1 MCDPITA
8 GLMGLQMMNAQAA
21 ERAAIAQANQA
32 AERANAQLQQEYA
45 AAQAQTKAEYA
56 ETNRQMAD
64 EQARDFDEKSD
75 ALRAANESLGTMR
88 ATETALSDASLGT
101 ILFEEAYGN
110 ALNYTRLDKTSQ
122 NALLALE
129 SQKGAAKQNY
139 ISRTT
144 LAQNQTT
151 NTLAEVSARK
161 TTAKLQKTSTM
172 LSIGANAYGQ
182 HQQLNAIKGI
192 GA

>member
-8 GLMGLQMMNAQAA
+8 GLMAGQMFMAQQAQDAA
-21 ERAAIAQANQA
+21 YTQANQA
-32 AERANAQLQQEYA
+32 AARANAQLQQEYA

-64 EQARDFDEKSD
+64 EQSRDFDEKSD

-151 NTLAEVSARK
+151 NTLAETHARK
-161 TTAKLQKTSTM
+161 VSAKLQKTSSM
-172 LSIGANAYGQ
+172 LQIGANTYAQ
-182 HQQLNAIKGI
+182 HSQLNAIKGI
-192 GA
+192 

>member
-1 MCDPITA
+1 MCNTMDVLSIGLA
-8 GLMGLQMMNAQAA
+8 GQQKRIAKQQADQAA
-21 ERAAIAQANQA
+21 ARAQV
-32 AERANAQLQQEYA
+32 QLQQEYA
-45 AAQAQTKAEYA
+45 AAQAQTTAEYI
-56 ETNRQMAD
+56 ETGRKMAD

-75 ALRAANESLGTMR
+75 ALRAANESLGTLR

-110 ALNYTRLDKTSQ
+110 ALNYSRLDKTSQ

-129 SQKGAAKQNY
+129 SEKKASTQNY

-144 LAQNQTT
+144 LAANQTT

-161 TTAKLQKTSTM
+161 TNADLQFLSST
-172 LSIGANAYGQ
+172 LKVGQEAYSRNQQQSGASG
-182 HQQLNAIKGI
+182 G
-192 GA
+192 

>member
-45 AAQAQTKAEYA
+45 AAQAQTKAEYQ

-64 EQARDFDEKSD
+64 EQSRDFDEKSD

-172 LSIGANAYGQ
+172 LSIGANAYAQ
-182 HQQLNAIKGI
+182 HSQQKAIKGI

>member
-8 GLMGLQMMNAQAA
+8 GLMMGQMFMAQKAQN
-21 ERAAIAQANQA
+21 AAIDQANQA
-32 AERANAQLQQEYA
+32 AARANEQLQQEYA

-64 EQARDFDEKSD
+64 EQSRDFDEKSD

-129 SQKGAAKQNY
+129 SQKEAATQNY

-151 NTLAEVSARK
+151 NTLAETHARK
-161 TTAKLQKTSTM
+161 VTAKLQKTSSM
-172 LSIGANAYGQ
+172 LQIGANTYAQ
-182 HQQLNAIKGI
+182 HSQLNAIKGI
-192 GA
+192 

>member
-1 MCDPITA
+1 MA
-8 GLMGLQMMNAQAA
+8 GQMFMAQQAQDAA
-21 ERAAIAQANQA
+21 YTQANQA
-32 AERANAQLQQEYA
+32 AARANAQLQQEYA

-64 EQARDFDEKSD
+64 EQSRDFDEKSD

-151 NTLAEVSARK
+151 NTLAEAHSRKVS
-161 TTAKLQKTSTM
+161 AKLQKTSSM
-172 LSIGANAYGQ
+172 LQIGANTYAQ
-182 HQQLNAIKGI
+182 HSQLNAIKGI
-192 GA
+192 

>member
-1 MCDPITA
+1 MCNPMDVLSI
-8 GLMGLQMMNAQAA
+8 GLANQQRKIAKQQADQAA
-21 ERAAIAQANQA
+21 VRAQ
-32 AERANAQLQQEYA
+32 AQLQQEYA
-45 AAQAQTKAEYA
+45 AAQAQTKSEYI

-64 EQARDFDEKSD
+64 EQSRDFDEKSD
-75 ALRAANESLGTMR
+75 ALRAANEALGTMR

-110 ALNYTRLDKTSQ
+110 ALNYSRLDKTSQ

-129 SQKGAAKQNY
+129 SQKGASKQNY

-144 LAQNQTT
+144 LAANQTT

-161 TTAKLQKTSTM
+161 TNADLQFYSSTLKVGQEAYSRDSQTSGAK
-172 LSIGANAYGQ
+172 GN
-182 HQQLNAIKGI
+182 
-192 GA
+192 